1 MRKYPIDTKAYLGR
15 CLLQALLYLILKITC
30 RSCWNLTMNLNYG
43 SVIIEMIHCITLF
56 QNRELQIMRKL
67 EHLNIVKLKFFF
79 YSAGEKVGFVRAC
92 LYSKTLVKSG

>member
-1 MRKYPIDTKAYLGR
+1 M
-15 CLLQALLYLILKITC
+15 
-30 RSCWNLTMNLNYG
+30 LNYG
-43 SVIIEMIHCITLF
+43 SVIIERIHCISIF

-92 LYSKTLVKSG
+92 LCSKTTLVKSA